1 MAYPQYRRN
10 GNTFYKV
17 IEDGLVTKIQPD
29 EAIEFYQYCGLTAE
43 SEEEVYNYAECPVE
57 DWNTVSNDVKE
68 CSRVGSRPNIPAP
81 PHED

>member
-29 EAIEFYQYCGLTAE
+29 EAIEFYQYCGRTAE
-43 SEEEVYNYAECPVE
+43 PAEEVETFEECPVQDWE
-57 DWNTVSNDVKE
+57 DVCNDVKD
-68 CSRVGSRPNIPAP
+68 CNRIGSRPDIP
-81 PHED
+81 PHPNED

>member
-17 IEDGLVTKIQPD
+17 IESGLITKIEPN

-43 SEEEVYNYAECPVE
+43 SAEEVEAYSECPVQDWE
-57 DWNTVSNDVKE
+57 DVCNDLKTVS
-68 CSRVGSRPNIPAP
+68 RIGSRPSIPP
-81 PHED
+81 PPNEQ